1 MALSATSLDSLAD
14 FAQHGIMS
22 VQLEQVEIG
31 SNSPYL
37 QSCAKKY
44 KNLVFRPKMA
54 IFWRVGMREGEFPLP
69 LAFQY

>member
-14 FAQHGIMS
+14 FAQHGIML

-37 QSCAKKY
+37 QSSAKKY
-44 KNLVFRPKMA
+44 IKFS
-54 IFWRVGMREGEFPLP
+54 F
-69 LAFQY
+69 